1 MTFSLKIKRTWC
13 SSLLSRRII
22 SIIAYVMGNICFAG
36 KFLRRTA
43 SFDGSW
49 ELCKYGTDAYGEVKV

>member
-13 SSLLSRRII
+13 SLLRRRII
-22 SIIAYVMGNICFAG
+22 SIIAYVMGNIFYAG

>member
-1 MTFSLKIKRTWC
+1 
-13 SSLLSRRII
+13 
-22 SIIAYVMGNICFAG
+22 MGNIFFAG

-43 SFDGSW
+43 SFYGSW